1 MNLLRVGFTPIAKV
15 LLIYTAI
22 QMKMCL
28 VAAHEDGISMNGL
41 KNVRAQLSPAP
52 PISLSEFLRYQHF
65 VWMKFKVLMQNPPHK
80 RVRHA

>member
-28 VAAHEDGISMNGL
+28 IAAHEDGISNVL
-41 KNVRAQLSPAP
+41 KNVHAQLSPALP
-52 PISLSEFLRYQHF
+52 VSLIEFLRYHHF
-65 VWMKFKVLMQNPPHK
+65 VWMKFKVLMQNPPHR
-80 RVRHA
+80 RVKHA

>member
-1 MNLLRVGFTPIAKV
+1 MNLLRVGSTPLAKV

-28 VAAHEDGISMNGL
+28 VAAHEDGISVHGL
-41 KNVRAQLSPAP
+41 KNVRAQLSPAL
-52 PISLSEFLRYQHF
+52 PISFSEFLSDHHF
-65 VWMKFKVLMQNPPHK
+65 VWMKFKVLMQNPPQR